1 MKFAVSK
8 GETEIS
14 ELTTRI
20 FEIKGRGAAATS
32 QQVEAALLKA
42 NPHLSDLTKVK
53 PGTLIVIPDLADIP
67 SPRGPQTTGASND
80 AMDQLKFTMENLL
93 GAIER
98 SAKSEEA
105 ALAEQN
111 AALKDSELKRLV
123 EQSPEAKEQLSKLTE
138 ALKNRAKELK
148 AESSARKEGVKPL
161 LEALDKLPV

>member
-14 ELTTRI
+14 ELAGRL
-20 FEIKGRGAAATS
+20 FEVKGRGAAASS

-67 SPRGPQTTGASND
+67 KTRGPQTSDGGND
-80 AMDQLKFTMENLL
+80 AMDQLKFAMEDLL
-93 GAIER
+93 GAMER

-105 ALAEQN
+105 ALAAQTE
-111 AALKDSELKRLV
+111 ALKDRELRDLAA
-123 EQSPEAKEQLSKLTE
+123 QSPEAKEQFSKLTE

-148 AESSARKEGVKPL
+148 TEAGALRDGVKPL
-161 LEALDKLPV
+161 LAALEKLPV